1 MPEGQRHLTHT
12 GRSRIHALMK
22 SGLSN
27 AAIAR
32 RPGRSPSSVPRG
44 IRRNGGARGQRHAQ
58 AQRRSEARRRAAPS
72 VPSRMTPEPVALVE
86 GRLAEGWSPEQVSG
100 RLRLEGHPVAG
111 RQWTCRHVH
120 ADRRAGGGLWRHL
133 RRRAR
138 RPDRRGG
145 AHAGRGHI
153 PGRVDIPER
162 PAPGEAKAR
171 VGDWE
176 ADTIVGAGTGGAV
189 VSLVDRARRYTLL
202 RRPGSR
208 TAAAV
213 GAAMTRMPGSLPVH
227 TVTADNGREFA
238 DHARVAGTPGAGF
251 LFARPYHSWERG
263 PTGHTN
269 GLVRG
274 YLPKGTDLRRVTDAE
289 VRAVQDRT
297 DARPRRVLACL
308 TPAEAF
314 LRARPP

>member
-12 GRSRIHALMK
+12 GRCQIHALME
-22 SGLSN
+22 SGLSGG
-27 AAIAR
+27 AIAR
-32 RPGRSPSSVPRG
+32 QLGRSPSSVPRG

-86 GRLAEGWSPEQVSG
+86 GRLVRGWSPEQVAG

-111 RQWTCRHVH
+111 RQWIYRHVH
-120 ADRRAGGGLWRHL
+120 ADRRAGGQLWRHL
-133 RRRAR
+133 RRRGK
-138 RPDRRGG
+138 RPNRKGG

-153 PGRVDIPER
+153 PGRVDIPGR
-162 PAPGEAKAR
+162 PALVEGRAR
-171 VGDWE
+171 TGDRE

-189 VSLVDRARRYTLL
+189 VSLVDRASKYTLL
-202 RRPGSR
+202 QRPGR
-208 TAAAV
+208 KTAAAV
-213 GAAMTRMPGSLPVH
+213 GAAMTRMLGSLPVH

-238 DHARVAGTPGAGF
+238 DHARVAGALGADF

-297 DARPRRVLACL
+297 DARPRKALACL